1 MGDHPGMPSL
11 ARYGLALLA
20 LVVAAWFGV
29 SWYQAQQT
37 GKASALVNA
46 GGRLSAAQVRQ
57 ARDAL
62 RAAGTLNPDL
72 QVDVLRGQLELDQG
86 RYRAAIRVLDSV
98 TAREPLN
105 LTAWAELGVAA
116 AKAGDSHVLAAAG
129 RHIAILIPV
138 VR

>member
-1 MGDHPGMPSL
+1 MPSL

-20 LVVAAWFGV
+20 LVVAAWFGL

-46 GGRLSAAQVRQ
+46 GGRLSASQERQ
-57 ARDAL
+57 TRDAL

-72 QVDVLRGQLELDQG
+72 QVDVLRGQLALDQG
-86 RYRAAIRVLDSV
+86 RYRTAIRALGSV

-105 LTAWAELGVAA
+105 LTAWAELGIAA

>member
-1 MGDHPGMPSL
+1 MPSI

-20 LVVAAWFGV
+20 LVVAGWFGL

-37 GKASALVNA
+37 GRASALINS
-46 GGRLSAAQVRQ
+46 GGRLTNAQVRQ

-72 QVDVLRGQLELDQG
+72 TVDALRGQLALDQG
-86 RYRAAIRVLDSV
+86 QYRAAIRVLGSV

-105 LTAWAELGVAA
+105 LTAWAELGIAA
-116 AKAGDSHVLAAAG
+116 ARAGDRRVLATAG
-129 RHIAILIPV
+129 RQIAILIPV